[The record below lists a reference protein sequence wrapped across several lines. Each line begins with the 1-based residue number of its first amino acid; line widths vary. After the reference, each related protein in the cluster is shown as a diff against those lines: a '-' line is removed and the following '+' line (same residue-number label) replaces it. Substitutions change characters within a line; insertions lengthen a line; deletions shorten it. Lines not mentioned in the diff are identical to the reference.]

1 MKTCINCGEENVDTL
16 DKCWKCGHTLPVEG
30 IKRICV
36 ECKETYCGSANRC
49 PYCGGKLELYNVIP
63 NSSKITYKY
72 NSSKSSSNVEI
83 WMFIIAILLPLVG
96 IILGL
101 IQVGKNNNQ
110 SGKELII
117 TSLVSNV
124 VAIIIFLLIL

>member
-1 MKTCINCGEENVDTL
+1 
-16 DKCWKCGHTLPVEG
+16 
-30 IKRICV
+30 
-36 ECKETYCGSANRC
+36 
-49 PYCGGKLELYNVIP
+49 
-63 NSSKITYKY
+63 
-72 NSSKSSSNVEI
+72 
-83 WMFIIAILLPLVG
+83 MFIIAILLPLVG